1 MLLKL
6 SNILK
11 QCDNTS
17 WIWGII
23 LVDKPFKQRFQKY
36 FSNKHEKGYTYV
48 SVFLPSA
55 AEFKKTRTVLAG
67 ISCIS
72 SIRTCPESNFLVASS
87 IFFFFLSFLFLRA
100 TVHRLWSFMTIFHL
114 HQSSTVV
121 RQSLYCVSRR
131 VDIFLDY

>member
-17 WIWGII
+17 WI

-72 SIRTCPESNFLVASS
+72 SIRTCPESKFLVASS
-87 IFFFFLSFLFLRA
+87 IFFLS
-100 TVHRLWSFMTIFHL
+100 IFPFPKSHCSEIMESHDL
-114 HQSSTVV
+114 SSAPVLNNGPPVV
-121 RQSLYCVSRR
+121 MLC
-131 VDIFLDY
+131 FTTC